1 VGRNRAIELRW
12 WLTQTEAADALG
24 VSRWT
29 IQRMLRD
36 GSLPHAVVGRS
47 RVIRKADIE
56 ALLTES
62 RAS

>member
-1 VGRNRAIELRW
+1 VGRNRAVELRW
-12 WLTQTEAADALG
+12 WLTQAEAAEALG

-36 GSLPHAVVGRS
+36 GTLPHVVVGRS
-47 RVIRKADIE
+47 RVIRKADVE
-56 ALLTES
+56 DLLTET